1 MKKFT
6 LKLILPAAL
15 IIMLFSMQSC
25 EKDRSMTQDPP
36 VNLEYSLGW
45 NADNENIDSIPQ
57 QITFS
62 FGNTNLP
69 SAYDLTDKFPPV
81 GDQNP
86 YGTCIAWAVG
96 YAGKT
101 ALNAISND
109 WSPADLAN
117 PANQTSA
124 LDLFLAIPQADKGTD
139 CNGSYFEPAM
149 KVLSER
155 GVASKQIAP
164 YINLGNCSQAPDA
177 SWTQSASNNKIS
189 NFRKLD
195 HDVMTIKTSI
205 ADNIPVVFGARLGD
219 NFMTWRSEDVLTG
232 HTGFNNVGIHAFHAM
247 AIVGYDDNKGPSGA
261 FKVINSW
268 GTNWGADG
276 YIWVD
281 YNFMVSPDWGFAF
294 FVMQNQSEGIDPD
307 NNPNPTN
314 SPVDLIPYGV
324 EDYVN
329 WDSGNPRN
337 RIVYHDIYNIGNQ
350 TLSSSNPW
358 DYYYIYVNAFD
369 ANDWGI
375 ILHNEITNAY
385 GQVGQIGDHPSGD
398 APNSVWS
405 NISIPSYSSVAN
417 ELFGQGSVMYW
428 EYTMPDITGYYYFVL
443 VADPK
448 RRVNDQNR
456 YNNFY
461 WVGDNFGFPLFF
473 VSGQQYGVQPGSQER
488 LSAPDHIRTQPKE
501 DFISE
506 PRKLNNSNW
515 NAYTNSE
522 IDHLIKGYLEHG
534 LISTHPASNSVAKF
548 GNRNNSHTD

>member
-281 YNFMVSPDWGFAF
+281 YNFMVDPEWGFAF

-369 ANDWGI
+369 ANDWGV
-375 ILHNEITNAY
+375 ILHNEITNEY
-385 GQVGQIGDHPSGD
+385 GQIGEIGDHPSGD

-405 NISIPSYSSVAN
+405 NITIPSYSSVAN
-417 ELFGQGSVMYW
+417 ELFGQGSTMYW

-461 WVGDNFGFPLFF
+461 WVGDDFGFPLFF
-473 VSGQQYGVQPGSQER
+473 VGGQQYGVQPGSQER
-488 LSAPDHIRTQPKE
+488 LSAPGHISAQPKE